1 MWMSCCQDLRK
12 PVMSKRSPC
21 GNCPFRTDVDFR
33 LSAGKAQSI
42 LSALKGDGDFP
53 CHKTIK
59 TTGNRPGQ
67 DKGCIGAAIFLE
79 HVRPGGM
86 RANFAFRMRE
96 GFLEEFSRDE
106 LNMDAAV
113 FNDVEAFVAAKTKP
127 LGSLIDTEG
136 KR

>member
-1 MWMSCCQDLRK
+1 MATFLVTRRLQQGRK
-12 PVMSKRSPC
+12 ANR
-21 GNCPFRTDVDFR
+21 
-33 LSAGKAQSI
+33 AGA
-42 LSALKGDGDFP
+42 
-53 CHKTIK
+53 
-59 TTGNRPGQ
+59 
-67 DKGCIGAAIFLE
+67 CIGAAIFLE

-86 RANFAFRMRE
+86 RANLAFRMRE

-113 FNDVEAFVAAKTKP
+113 FSDVEAFVAAKTKP